1 MSAHAYK
8 PTPCTQGYRVPTLA
22 PTATYIHPLSAD
34 TVGMLDCGVYYME
47 GKERGLLLL
56 CESNILG
63 KEMSEYVC
71 VTTESRAK
79 GKWNGDRLFVDF
91 LSLFLLQ
98 TQEHI
103 IRLSGFILD
112 NLRDSREI
120 QEFKRDYKNIFAGK
134 SSKCNLVLTKNNAC
148 NI

>member
-103 IRLSGFILD
+103 RLSGFILV
-112 NLRDSREI
+112 
-120 QEFKRDYKNIFAGK
+120 QERLQEYFCRQKFKVQSSTYKK
-134 SSKCNLVLTKNNAC
+134 
-148 NI
+148 